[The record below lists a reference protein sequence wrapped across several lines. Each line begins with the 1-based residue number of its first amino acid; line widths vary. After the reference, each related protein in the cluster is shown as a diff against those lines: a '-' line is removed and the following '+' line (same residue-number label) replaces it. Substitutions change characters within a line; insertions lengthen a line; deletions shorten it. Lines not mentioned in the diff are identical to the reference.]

1 MRSFRRVIFLLA
13 TLSLPTVADAQSGA
27 PGFQL
32 QVDGV
37 LASLQGTLAAANGA
51 ELSSLLSSSP
61 GFAITAS
68 LGVRRHWTLGA
79 RVAHFGSEGD
89 DVFQFVDEAN
99 SNGLPFTDG
108 AGPYDLNRRLRATAV
123 HGLLQYRRALG
134 ARTEWLLEGG
144 GGVVSARERLVL
156 TSATGEKASAV
167 GEQLDPSWVA
177 GSGLG
182 LVVGWNTQL
191 VASARWTGTITSD
204 GAVWTQGD
212 SPSYLHWGLGL
223 RYPHDSR

>member
-1 MRSFRRVIFLLA
+1 MRSCRHIIALLA
-13 TLSLPTVADAQSGA
+13 TLLLPAAAGAQSGV

-37 LASLQGTLAAANGA
+37 LYSPQGTVAAANGA
-51 ELSSLLSSSP
+51 ELSSLVSSGP

-68 LGVRRHWTLGA
+68 LGVRRHWVLGA
-79 RVAHFGSEGD
+79 RVAYFGSEGD
-89 DVFQFVDEAN
+89 DAFQFVDQAN
-99 SNGLPFTDG
+99 TNGLPFTDG

-134 ARTEWLLEGG
+134 SQAEWLLEGG

-156 TSATGEKASAV
+156 ASATGEKASAV

-177 GSGLG
+177 GAGLG
-182 LVVGWNTQL
+182 WVVAWNTQL

-204 GAVWTQGD
+204 GAVWTTGD
-212 SPSYLHWGLGL
+212 SPSYLHWALGI